1 MQSPTTEQLQ
11 QYLKKCFELESS
23 LYAQEQVIKNAS
35 KQIDNYSH
43 YRNLPS
49 RPVLPDIYFEKPD
62 VEFVSP
68 STPVFL
74 DWYEKIKEYPVLFG
88 TGAFVL
94 LMLLV
99 IINPD
104 GGFYFNFFVIIG
116 VIVLVI
122 ITMES
127 YKKKLEFENK
137 QAYNRACNQ
146 AEERYNQAK
155 KEAMATY
162 QEEMNRYNQALKK
175 KQTETESRKSNA
187 RASINKL
194 SIAKKD
200 TANILERLY
209 NIGWVYP
216 KYRNLVAI
224 SSIYEYLASG
234 RCTELTGPNG
244 AYNLYEAELRQDMI
258 IAKLDQV
265 LKSLEQIKRNQYL
278 LYQELQK
285 SNSAVERI
293 SRDVGQLLGSA
304 RRIEQ
309 CAELSAHYSRITAQ
323 NTEAIKYISLINR

>member
-23 LYAQEQVIKNAS
+23 IYAQEQVIKNSS
-35 KQIDNYSH
+35 KQIENYSH

-49 RPVLPDIYFEKPD
+49 SPVMPKIYYEEPD

-74 DWYEKIKEYPVLFG
+74 EWYEKIKEYPALFAV
-88 TGAFVL
+88 GAFVL
-94 LMLLV
+94 LALLLTIYPDGLYFYFLV
-99 IINPD
+99 II
-104 GGFYFNFFVIIG
+104 GGTI
-116 VIVLVI
+116 LVG

-137 QAYNRACNQ
+137 QAYNRACAQ
-146 AEERYNQAK
+146 AEERHNQAK
-155 KEAMATY
+155 KEALAMY
-162 QEEMNRYNQALKK
+162 QADMDRYNRALKK
-175 KQTETESRKSNA
+175 KQTEIESRKSNA

-200 TANILERLY
+200 TANILESLY

-224 SSIYEYLASG
+224 SAIYEYLASG

-244 AYNLYEAELRQDMI
+244 AYNLYEAELRQNMI

-265 LKSLEQIKRNQYL
+265 LKSLEQIKRNQFL

-285 SNSAVERI
+285 SNSTVERI
-293 SRDVGQLLGSA
+293 SRDVDQLLGSA

-323 NTEAIKYISLINR
+323 NTEAIKYINLINR

>member
-23 LYAQEQVIKNAS
+23 IYAQEQVIKSSS
-35 KQIDNYSH
+35 KQIENYSD

-49 RPVLPDIYFEKPD
+49 RPVMPEIYCEKPD

-74 DWYEKIKEYPVLFG
+74 EWYEKIKKYPVLFG
-88 TGAFVL
+88 CGAFVL
-94 LMLLV
+94 LGLLLT
-99 IINPD
+99 IYPD
-104 GGFYFNFFVIIG
+104 GLFFYCLVIIG
-116 VIVLVI
+116 VPILVSI
-122 ITMES
+122 KMES
-127 YKKKLEFENK
+127 YKEKLELEK
-137 QAYNRACNQ
+137 RRAYDRACDQ

-162 QEEMNRYNQALKK
+162 QADMDRYNRALKK
-175 KQTETESRKSNA
+175 KQTEIESRKSNA

-194 SIAKKD
+194 SIAKID
-200 TANILERLY
+200 TANILESLY

-216 KYRNLVAI
+216 KYRNFVAI
-224 SSIYEYLASG
+224 SAIYEYLASG

-244 AYNLYEAELRQDMI
+244 AYNLYEAELRQNMI

-265 LKSLEQIKRNQYL
+265 LKSLEQIKRNQFL

-293 SRDVGQLLGSA
+293 SRDVDRLLGSA
-304 RRIEQ
+304 RRMEQ

-323 NTEAIKYISLINR
+323 NTDAIKYINLING

>member
-23 LYAQEQVIKNAS
+23 IYAQEQVIKNSS
-35 KQIDNYSH
+35 KQIENYSN

-49 RPVLPDIYFEKPD
+49 KPVMPEIYCEKPD
-62 VEFVSP
+62 VEFVAP

-74 DWYEKIKEYPVLFG
+74 EWYEKIKNYPVLYG
-88 TGAFVL
+88 GGAFAL
-94 LMLLV
+94 LGLLLRIYPDGLFFYFLV
-99 IINPD
+99 IMGVPIL
-104 GGFYFNFFVIIG
+104 IG
-116 VIVLVI
+116 

-127 YKKKLEFENK
+127 YKKILEFENRR
-137 QAYNRACNQ
+137 AYDKACVQ

-162 QEEMNRYNQALKK
+162 QADMDRYNQALKK
-175 KQTETESRKSNA
+175 KQTEIESRKSNA

-194 SIAKKD
+194 SIAKED
-200 TANILERLY
+200 TANILESLY

-216 KYRNLVAI
+216 KYRNFVAI
-224 SSIYEYLASG
+224 SAIYEYLASG

-244 AYNLYEAELRQDMI
+244 AYNLYEAELRQNMI

-265 LKSLEQIKRNQYL
+265 LKSLEQIKRNQFL

-293 SRDVGQLLGSA
+293 SRDVDQLLGSA

-323 NTEAIKYISLINR
+323 NTEAIKYINLINR